1 MMGASTFGRYTICG
15 KIESLEKKWILP
27 VMTPDKQERNEAC
40 IQELATLLYEE
51 ADKSQLL
58 NLEGIEKTVRRQILE
73 HVSPNIALFLSN
85 KRQEQK

>member
-1 MMGASTFGRYTICG
+1 
-15 KIESLEKKWILP
+15 
-27 VMTPDKQERNEAC
+27 MTPDKQERIEAC

-58 NLEGIEKTVRRQILE
+58 NLESIEKTVRRQMLK

>member
-1 MMGASTFGRYTICG
+1 
-15 KIESLEKKWILP
+15 
-27 VMTPDKQERNEAC
+27 MTPDKQERIEAC